1 MIRNQALLQALQKYF
16 LQEAGAEAEVRM
28 DPMDPVARA
37 VLVVEANLIN
47 MVIQEP
53 EDQETLLQQLLL
65 KEIQG
70 DMVLPMLQ
78 VTQVAEAVPAEPEEM
93 QAQDLEDLA
102 AQEQQI
108 V

>member
-1 MIRNQALLQALQKYF
+1 
-16 LQEAGAEAEVRM
+16 M

-78 VTQVAEAVPAEPEEM
+78 VT
-93 QAQDLEDLA
+93 
-102 AQEQQI
+102 
-108 V
+108 